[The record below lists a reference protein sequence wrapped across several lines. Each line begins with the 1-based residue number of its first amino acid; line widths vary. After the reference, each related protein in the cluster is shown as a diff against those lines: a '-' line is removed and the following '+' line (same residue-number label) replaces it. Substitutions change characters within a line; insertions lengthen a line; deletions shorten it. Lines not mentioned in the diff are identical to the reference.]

1 MSGSLGK
8 ISVHKGLASSTRE
21 AQFEQLYKDY
31 FDKLYGYAKMIT
43 KDSEMAKDVVSDF
56 FFSLWKSQIDISSIE
71 DLDGYFFIGI
81 KNQAVKA
88 FSAQVKEAGHKA
100 DIKNRLNEIDL
111 INPEQVLLE
120 KELRKK
126 LESIV
131 NNLPDVCQL
140 AYRLSKDKGLKHA
153 EIAIELGIS
162 TETVKTHIA
171 RAQKKLKAE
180 ILAYYQERNPNL
192 VPDIRLIGQY
202 LILLGYCEF
211 ANI

>member
-1 MSGSLGK
+1 MSGSLGE

-153 EIAIELGIS
+153 EIAIELGVS

-211 ANI
+211 TNI